1 MIITGNTSQKLDITA
16 SSLLFVFSYIHSYLF
31 HETAQVPKSC
41 RYHRQKNR
49 NFSSNCRS
57 YILYKCMADP
67 RKLVEQ
73 ILAGDQNSFRTLI
86 HDYQRL
92 VSHIVFRM
100 VSTGPDQEDVS
111 QEVFVKVYQHLGKF
125 RFDSKLS
132 TWIARI
138 AYNTCLNFLDKKK
151 IPLYDDLVAEE
162 QNYDP
167 VAPELES
174 RPDLGFEAGATGAI
188 LQKEIDR
195 LPPVFRT
202 VVTLYHLDQ
211 LSYVEIAEVMKM
223 PVGTIKSHLFRARK
237 MLKDRLLSKYQRE
250 EL

>member
-1 MIITGNTSQKLDITA
+1 
-16 SSLLFVFSYIHSYLF
+16 
-31 HETAQVPKSC
+31 
-41 RYHRQKNR
+41 
-49 NFSSNCRS
+49 
-57 YILYKCMADP
+57 MAES
-67 RKLVEQ
+67 KELVEQ

-86 HDYQRL
+86 RDHQRL

-100 VSTGPDQEDVS
+100 IPPGPDQEDIS
-111 QEVFVKVYQHLGKF
+111 QEVFVKVYRHLDRF

-151 IPLYDDLVAEE
+151 LPLYDDLAAEDDRE
-162 QNYDP
+162 FEP
-167 VAPELES
+167 TAPEEAS
-174 RPDLGFEAGATGAI
+174 RPDFTFEAAQTGVI

-195 LPPVFRT
+195 LPTVFKT

-211 LSYVEIAEVMKM
+211 MSYAEIAGVMKM

-237 MLKDRLLSKYQRE
+237 MLKDRLLSKFERE